1 MSTASRPTDPGDD
14 EGDAPESVDDGWDV
28 DDLAPPTRQVP
39 PRHDLGLRIPSPREP
54 TPPPEAAHPHGRGE
68 SSDMNQRA
76 TMPPPLP
83 SDEYVDVMMSTVRES
98 RPEVDFVPR
107 APMATLLEI
116 DPLQFD
122 RPEHTHSPMSE
133 ETPSI
138 ETGDD
143 ALDVDPELLVNT
155 MPPPSGMV
163 DEMDML
169 PFDEVL
175 QSVNERAS
183 QPPRPPTPVGRPPAP
198 EPTRGLRFT
207 QGAARPPQVL
217 RPTPPGGVDA
227 RQLSRRSDEHAQ
239 LARRMEAH
247 DYAGALMIAESLVAA
262 NPADDQAMH
271 CVELCRPVVIETYMR
286 RLGDRRHPVRI
297 LVGRDVLQG
306 LQLDHRAGFLLSC
319 IEGSSCLDEVLDLA
333 GMPMLDTVRLL
344 WELVQEGVVSIGAP

>member
-1 MSTASRPTDPGDD
+1 
-14 EGDAPESVDDGWDV
+14 
-28 DDLAPPTRQVP
+28 
-39 PRHDLGLRIPSPREP
+39 
-54 TPPPEAAHPHGRGE
+54 
-68 SSDMNQRA
+68 
-76 TMPPPLP
+76 
-83 SDEYVDVMMSTVRES
+83 
-98 RPEVDFVPR
+98 
-107 APMATLLEI
+107 
-116 DPLQFD
+116 
-122 RPEHTHSPMSE
+122 MSE

-143 ALDVDPELLVNT
+143 AIDVDPELLVNT

-183 QPPRPPTPVGRPPAP
+183 QPPRAPTPVGPPPP
-198 EPTRGLRFT
+198 EPTRGLRLQ
-207 QGAARPPQVL
+207 QGAPREPQVL

-227 RQLSRRSDEHAQ
+227 AKLSRRSEEHAQ

-286 RLGDRRHPVRI
+286 RLGDRRHPVHVI
-297 LVGRDVLQG
+297 VGREALQG

-319 IEGSSCLDEVLDLA
+319 IEGSSCLDEVLDLS

-344 WELVQEGVVSIGAP
+344 WELVQEGVVSIGPP